1 MPTAADLPVPTAERP
16 PLSDFLPAAGAGAVT
31 SDELLDRFLAFVKS
45 QQLEL
50 YPAQEEALLELW
62 AGRHVVLATPTGSGK
77 SLVALGLQFKAA
89 AEGRRSFYTSPIKA
103 LASEEFLSPLQP
115 FSAPSGGDVT
125 ATQNNQQ
132 RRWWRH
138 SRGAFEMECVWRT

>member
-1 MPTAADLPVPTAERP
+1 MHYARCESRCLLNDRSDRMTTPTAAPSSPAATAERP
-16 PLSDFLPAAGAGAVT
+16 PLSEFLPERGAEGTVSA
-31 SDELLDRFLAFVKS
+31 DELLDRFLAYVKS

-89 AEGRRSFYTSPIKA
+89 AEGRRS
-103 LASEEFLSPLQP
+103 
-115 FSAPSGGDVT
+115 
-125 ATQNNQQ
+125 
-132 RRWWRH
+132 
-138 SRGAFEMECVWRT
+138 